1 MANSLM
7 ELYGGGMAGKSNNYQ
22 LGGRIARARR
32 GREYQGEMRALQEK
46 QKKAAKA
53 KRTSG
58 LLGSVGSF
66 LGGTIGS
73 ALGPWGTAAGAG
85 IGRALGESTYG
96 KSDFSGGKYRQQT
109 REDLTEGERDY
120 RKGIGERALVTAAQA
135 GIMPGIYEKAGAALK
150 TGMGK
155 AGQAFREAQ
164 TTGELFGF
172 GEGVKEFGRELGTQ
186 FGGKM
191 PMEMLSAPSTLAT
204 TAAGVT
210 TPAVVDTASAA
221 IAPPELTMPSG
232 FGSDMTGKLAG
243 MPTTIASEVAPE
255 LVSGTAAGLG
265 FGEIAPDVMSYAPSD
280 EWFSGYDSMS
290 GYDPMSMFNPYQKGG
305 GWIPKM
311 QGGGRAGTEYDPTRP
326 QQQQQKQNP
335 FGGFDASNIFTGFGP
350 GSFTGSNLY
359 GGQGA
364 FQYAGDTGVTGSG
377 GTFNPSAG
385 YGTATGAIGALQQ
398 MGMGDVASDPRLQ
411 QYLQDLP
418 QFSMGY
424 EQKVGDYRT
433 GAQQGLLG
441 LAQSGASGAGGF
453 AGSGAATTQSQQQRQ
468 QMVDQF
474 GRQRRGVVEGYQAD
488 VLGAI
493 ADIEQKGEF
502 EFGSGWSDADASK
515 AASLVKNAASMV
527 QSKLPAQTGVNQ
539 NTTTVDPMQDWY
551 DQQYG

>member
-1 MANSLM
+1 MANSLI

-22 LGGRIARARR
+22 LGGRIASARR
-32 GREYQGEMRALQEK
+32 GREYQGEMRALQ
-46 QKKAAKA
+46 KKKDDADKRKA
-53 KRTSG
+53 KSG
-58 LLGSVGSF
+58 LLGS
-66 LGGTIGS
+66 IGS
-73 ALGPWGTAAGAG
+73 ITLGTLGQLTGIPGGREAGAALG
-85 IGRALGESTYG
+85 RYFGESTYA
-96 KSDFSGGKYRQQT
+96 KSDFGGGKYAQQT
-109 REDLTEGERDY
+109 REDLTEGEKDF
-120 RKGIGERALVTAAQA
+120 RKGMGERALVTGLQAA
-135 GIMPGIYEKAGAALK
+135 IMPEMYEKGSEWLKGLGGAGEAA
-150 TGMGK
+150 
-155 AGQAFREAQ
+155 A
-164 TTGELFGF
+164 
-172 GEGVKEFGRELGTQ
+172 
-186 FGGKM
+186 
-191 PMEMLSAPSTLAT
+191 
-204 TAAGVT
+204 TAAGAT
-210 TPAVVDTASAA
+210 TPAVVDATSAA
-221 IAPPELTMPSG
+221 IVPPVSAPAVDLGAYT
-232 FGSDMTGKLAG
+232 
-243 MPTTIASEVAPE
+243 
-255 LVSGTAAGLG
+255 GTASQNLAMARELGLDLTG
-265 FGEIAPDVMSYAPSD
+265 GQTVRGAYETGGYGPWSTAMETYGDLFGR
-280 EWFSGYDSMS
+280 
-290 GYDPMSMFNPYQKGG
+290 GG

-311 QGGGRAGTEYDPTRP
+311 QAGGRAGTEYDPTRP

-411 QYLQDLP
+411 KYLKDLP

-453 AGSGAATTQSQQQRQ
+453 AGSGAATTQAQQQRQ

-488 VLGAI
+488 VLSAI
-493 ADIEQKGEF
+493 ADIERKGEF
-502 EFGSGWSDADASK
+502 EFGGGWSDADTSK
-515 AASLVKNAASMV
+515 ASSLVKDALSTI
-527 QSKLPAQTGVNQ
+527 QSKLPATGTDANQ
-539 NTTTVDPMQDWY
+539 STIESDPMQDWY

>member
-1 MANSLM
+1 MANSLI

-22 LGGRIARARR
+22 LGGRIASARR
-32 GREYQGEMRALQEK
+32 GREYQGEMRALQKK
-46 QKKAAKA
+46 QEKAAKA
-53 KRTSG
+53 KRKSG
-58 LLGSVGSF
+58 LLGSIGSF
-66 LGGTIGS
+66 VGGTLGS

-96 KSDFSGGKYRQQT
+96 KSDFGGGKYAQQT
-109 REDLTEGERDY
+109 REDLTEGEKDY

-135 GIMPGIYEKAGAALK
+135 GIMPGIYEKAGKAAAS
-150 TGMGK
+150 
-155 AGQAFREAQ
+155 AGEFVKGIPTALEAAEDMEGLSRMQA
-164 TTGELFGF
+164 
-172 GEGVKEFGRELGTQ
+172 LGDYAKS
-186 FGGKM
+186 F
-191 PMEMLSAPSTLAT
+191 SPSTDIGGTLSGALGSAVDPKAR
-204 TAAGVT
+204 AAEIVGSWGGD
-210 TPAVVDTASAA
+210 VDTATA
-221 IAPPELTMPSG
+221 IAPPVS
-232 FGSDMTGKLAG
+232 
-243 MPTTIASEVAPE
+243 APAVD
-255 LVSGTAAGLG
+255 LGAYTGTASQNLAMARELGLDLTGGQTVMGAYEGAGYGPWSTAMETYGDL
-265 FGEIAPDVMSYAPSD
+265 FGR
-280 EWFSGYDSMS
+280 
-290 GYDPMSMFNPYQKGG
+290 GG